1 MASPMPA
8 RRAHGS
14 SRARG
19 MASRNSA
26 MMSFIRRAST
36 SSRCFPA
43 ARPSSGPTARRFDL
57 FIESTFVPAG
67 GGFRDALRDDGHADS
82 VVVRHVQRAVVVE
95 DEGRDRKSTRLN
107 SSHLVISYAVFCLK
121 KKIYDM

>member
-1 MASPMPA
+1 MPA

-14 SRARG
+14 SRALG
-19 MASRNSA
+19 TGSRNSA

-57 FIESTFVPAG
+57 LAESAFVPPCG
-67 GGFRDALRDDGHADS
+67 RFFDVFRDDGHADA
-82 VVVRHVQRAVVVE
+82 VATRHVQRAVVVE
-95 DEGRDRKSTRLN
+95 DERRFADVLME
-107 SSHLVISYAVFCLK
+107 VA
-121 KKIYDM
+121 